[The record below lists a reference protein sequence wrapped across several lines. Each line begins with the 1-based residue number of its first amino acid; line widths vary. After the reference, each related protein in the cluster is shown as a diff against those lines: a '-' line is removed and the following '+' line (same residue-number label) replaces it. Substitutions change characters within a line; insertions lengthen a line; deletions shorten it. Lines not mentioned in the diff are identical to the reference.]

1 MKKRKELCSIRLDKH
16 LNYYALKCIITAVGF
31 GIDNDK
37 FQIVEHL
44 NKIKRKYIV
53 LYLGSKCYFSSC

>member
-44 NKIKRKYIV
+44 NKIKRKYFYI
-53 LYLGSKCYFSSC
+53 